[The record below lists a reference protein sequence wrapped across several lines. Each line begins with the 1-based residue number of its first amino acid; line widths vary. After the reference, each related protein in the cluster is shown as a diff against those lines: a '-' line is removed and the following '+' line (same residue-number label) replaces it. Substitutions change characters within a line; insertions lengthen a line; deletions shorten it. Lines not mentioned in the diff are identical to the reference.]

1 MAGRKPAPTAVKIA
15 KGVANGRINFKEPKF
30 KPVTLKDSDP
40 PEYLNDVAAEEWR
53 RVFADLKESGV
64 LVRLNRNVLAGY
76 CSAFANWKRAQIL
89 LNKKRSLSFR
99 TPNGAFQQ
107 VPEVGIVNQGLIAM
121 LKYASEFG
129 MTPSSRSRIMAKD
142 PEEGGNNE
150 MIARL
155 MSGGSSGGEKK

>member
-1 MAGRKPAPTAVKIA
+1 MAGRKPQPTALKIA
-15 KGVANGRINFKEPKF
+15 KGVANGRINFNEPKF
-30 KPVTLKDSDP
+30 RKVSNKDSDP
-40 PEYLNDVAAEEWR
+40 PEYLNETAAGEWN
-53 RVFADLKESGV
+53 RVFTELKDSGV

-89 LNKKRSLSFR
+89 LNGKKSLSFR

-107 VPEVGIVNQGLIAM
+107 IPEVGIVNQGLIAM

-142 PEEGGNNE
+142 PSEAGNN
-150 MIARL
+150 ALLDRL
-155 MSGGSSGGEKK
+155 MGGGSSGGEKK